1 MYHHMNQKMKI
12 KTRKSNR
19 LKNKLEKRKIEL
31 SEQWQWTSGDYI
43 KGQSLLVEVY
53 DNETFIGAG
62 GVSFYQVMPTI
73 LSVRRSVSR
82 CD

>member
-1 MYHHMNQKMKI
+1 MYHHMNRKMQI
-12 KTRKSNR
+12 KTGKCHR
-19 LKNKLEKRKIEL
+19 LPTVLEKRKIEL
-31 SEQWQWTSGDYI
+31 SEQWQWTSGDYS